1 MDAPPI
7 VSVILPC
14 FNAADTLPECLES
27 LAQQSFQHWE
37 IVAVDDGSIDETPEI
52 LRAFA
57 AQYANVRVISTAHSG
72 IVAALQRA
80 CAEAKG
86 AYLARMDADDVA
98 DAARL
103 AQQVSMMERGGLD
116 LCGTRVAHWGSGPG
130 EGLARYIEWIN
141 GIVDHDSIVR
151 DLFIECP
158 IPHPTFM
165 MSRSAYEASGGYQ
178 DQGWPEDYD
187 LIMRFYLAGF
197 RFGKPSEPLLRW
209 RHSEGRLSRIDERY
223 SPEKFRRLKRHYLA
237 LSHLSG
243 GRPFYQWGAGAVGK
257 NWLREWEA
265 EKPQA
270 VVDLHPRKIGKIIH
284 GVRVIAPE
292 DLPGPGAA
300 FTVVAVGA
308 PGAREEIREW
318 FNSRGYEE
326 LRDYV
331 FLA

>member
-1 MDAPPI
+1 MDASPI

-27 LAQQSFQHWE
+27 LARQSFQDWE
-37 IVAVDDGSIDETPEI
+37 IVAVDDGSIDETPDI

-57 AQYANVRVISTAHSG
+57 AQHSNVRIISMAHSG

-86 AYLARMDADDVA
+86 TYLARMDADDVA
-98 DAARL
+98 DADRF

-116 LCGTRVAHWGSGPG
+116 LCGTRVVHWGSEPG

-141 GIVDHDSIVR
+141 GLVDHDSIVR
-151 DLFIECP
+151 NLFIECP

-165 MSRSAYEASGGYQ
+165 MSRSAYDASGGYQ

-197 RFGKPSEPLLRW
+197 RFGKTSEPLLQW

-243 GRPFYQWGAGAVGK
+243 SRAFYQWGAGSVGK

-265 EKPQA
+265 EKPRA
-270 VVDLHPRKIGKIIH
+270 VVDLHPRKIGKKIH
-284 GVRVIAPE
+284 GVRVIAQE
-292 DLPGPGAA
+292 DLPGPEAA

-326 LRDYV
+326 LRDYL